1 MSGTING
8 KRWTA
13 IKAMTVAAAAAAV
26 FALLYYSGVFLP
38 GFASWHEVVI
48 SAETE
53 DEPDE
58 IVLKNRRLSAYKDGE
73 CIFKTP
79 LLCRVQNAIF
89 TDIDRDGM
97 KELILLNFNIGRYGD
112 HRPFWVRFDPPVF
125 RQHIYIY
132 DYDPARELFR
142 PIWMASDIGMEA
154 SDMEKDIEKDMG
166 MEASEIEAGKSMGTK
181 ASDTKTEKDME
192 KATSGAK
199 KRPGDKQ
206 VLILTDRHGMQT
218 RWMWISFGLRCVD

>member
-1 MSGTING
+1 
-8 KRWTA
+8 
-13 IKAMTVAAAAAAV
+13 MTVAAAAAAV
-26 FALLYYSGVFLP
+26 FALLYYSGMFLP
-38 GFASWHEVVI
+38 GFASWHDVVI
-48 SAETE
+48 SAQTE
-53 DEPDE
+53 YEPDE
-58 IVLKNRRLSAYKDGE
+58 IVLKDRRVSAYKDGD

-97 KELILLNFNIGRYGD
+97 KELIVLNFNIGRYGD

-154 SDMEKDIEKDMG
+154 ADMEMEKDMG
-166 MEASEIEAGKSMGTK
+166 MEASWIETEKSMGME
-181 ASDTKTEKDME
+181 AADTKTEKDRGKE
-192 KATSGAK
+192 TSGAK
-199 KRPGDKQ
+199 KWPGDKQ

>member
-1 MSGTING
+1 MNG
-8 KRWTA
+8 IIKEKRRTG
-13 IKAMTVAAAAAAV
+13 IRVMTVAAIAAAV
-26 FALLYYSGVFLP
+26 FALLYYAGVFLP
-38 GFASWHEVVI
+38 GSALWHDAVI
-48 SAETE
+48 SGETE

-58 IVLKNRRLSAYKDGE
+58 IVLKNRSVSAFKDGE
-73 CIFKTP
+73 RIFETP

-132 DYDPARELFR
+132 DYEPARKIFR

-154 SDMEKDIEKDMG
+154 SDME
-166 MEASEIEAGKSMGTK
+166 ME
-181 ASDTKTEKDME
+181 
-192 KATSGAK
+192 
-199 KRPGDKQ
+199 DKQ
-206 VLILTDRHGMQT
+206 VIRLTDSHGVQT